1 VPTYPYKCTTCDLKF
16 EVFQSIIED
25 PIKICPECGKG
36 VKRLIGSGSGILFKG
51 SGFYQTDYRSASYQ
65 KGAKKEKPKSSS
77 KDSKSDSS
85 SSKTSDK
92 QKKSEKKQNKA

>member
-1 VPTYPYKCTTCDLKF
+1 MPTYPYKCTTCDLKF
-16 EVFQSIIED
+16 EVFQPITEA

-65 KGAKKEKPKSSS
+65 KGAKKEAPKSSS

-85 SSKTSDK
+85 SSKTSET
-92 QKKSEKKQNKA
+92 QKKPDKK